1 MSSPMPH
8 RVRVASSAILGSAL
22 AVCLAAVPA
31 SADTLSSRENSWTIL
46 APAIPQLADPFVPI
60 VDVDALRAQEERIAA
75 RAARQAAAER
85 RAEREKERREKARA
99 AARKA
104 RSQRVVPLAGGYHLT
119 ARFGDTGWYWSGGVH
134 TGLDFAAPTGTDVRA
149 AMSGTVIAAGW
160 AGAYGQRI
168 EIRHADGTV
177 TAYNHLSSVLV
188 GTGQAVWAGAHIGDV
203 GSTGNVTGSHLHL
216 EVTGPSGTMVDPAAW
231 LGLR

>member
-1 MSSPMPH
+1 
-8 RVRVASSAILGSAL
+8 VRFASSAILGSAL
-22 AVCLAAVPA
+22 VVCLAGAPA
-31 SADTLSSRENSWTIL
+31 SADPLGPREPTWTSTD
-46 APAIPQLADPFVPI
+46 PAIPQLADPFVPI

-75 RAARQAAAER
+75 RAARRAAAER

-119 ARFGDTGWYWSGGVH
+119 ARFGDAGWYWSGGVH

-188 GTGQAVWAGAHIGDV
+188 GTGQAVRAGAHIGDV
-203 GSTGNVTGSHLHL
+203 GSSGNVTGSHLHL